1 MFLFRWWLLA
11 VLVVICISTEAVDIV
26 FQQSLEQ
33 YCVHRKHNYHRKGEA
48 HEVYDWNSVVPHR
61 HSSKNC
67 QHPTKSA
74 HHKCDEIDPC
84 IYTIQHRVEV
94 NLENWRDAASIQ
106 IPEIGYITVKF
117 FEEIHT
123 NRPYSELHKTFSSQT
138 FSVQK
143 GNVFSRVCMSV
154 CSGGRVHVIGACL
167 NLFTWGPSP
176 IPGPWICSNLFTC
189 RTPNLIDL
197 LESGRLAFDWKTF
210 LFSQLQWSLIVITK
224 NLNEYIKWI
233 NIHQI
238 GKYDTTLNQT
248 ACVNKS
254 RSALGV
260 VRLKIGIVLKT
271 ATFHEQSNVWK
282 RQILPWIGEPIII
295 TLVRYNLY

>member
-1 MFLFRWWLLA
+1 MVMSNVSIFTHFGHIVITAADSIYHRFLFRWWLLA
-11 VLVVICISTEAVDIV
+11 VLVVICISAEAVDIV

-106 IPEIGYITVKF
+106 MPEIGYITVKF
-117 FEEIHT
+117 FEELPT
-123 NRPYSELHKTFSSQT
+123 NHPYSELLNCTRPYLHKHLVFKKVM
-138 FSVQK
+138 FSV
-143 GNVFSRVCMSV
+143 VSV
-154 CSGGRVHVIGACL
+154 CQSVRGGGAHVIRACL

-176 IPGPWICSNLFTC
+176 MPVPWICSNLFTC
-189 RTPNLIDL
+189 RTP
-197 LESGRLAFDWKTF
+197 T
-210 LFSQLQWSLIVITK
+210 
-224 NLNEYIKWI
+224 
-233 NIHQI
+233 
-238 GKYDTTLNQT
+238 
-248 ACVNKS
+248 
-254 RSALGV
+254 
-260 VRLKIGIVLKT
+260 
-271 ATFHEQSNVWK
+271 
-282 RQILPWIGEPIII
+282 PWIC
-295 TLVRYNLY
+295 

>member
-1 MFLFRWWLLA
+1 MVMSNVSIFTHFGHIVITAADSIYHMFLFRWWLLA

-123 NRPYSELHKTFSSQT
+123 NHPYSELHKTFSSQT

-154 CSGGRVHVIGACL
+154 CWGGGL
-167 NLFTWGPSP
+167 MW
-176 IPGPWICSNLFTC
+176 
-189 RTPNLIDL
+189 
-197 LESGRLAFDWKTF
+197 
-210 LFSQLQWSLIVITK
+210 
-224 NLNEYIKWI
+224 
-233 NIHQI
+233 
-238 GKYDTTLNQT
+238 
-248 ACVNKS
+248 
-254 RSALGV
+254 
-260 VRLKIGIVLKT
+260 
-271 ATFHEQSNVWK
+271 
-282 RQILPWIGEPIII
+282 
-295 TLVRYNLY
+295 